1 MLECWET
8 QEPMVLPLET
18 LFKYL
23 LEIDSINLYTMTTSL
38 ISTLQLLH
46 QAKIELS
53 TPAFHKKQ
61 IENWIENLFSWLF
74 ITQKDYQ
81 NFGYFESKAKE
92 LEIELHNFLRIE
104 LSDRENIDLIVK
116 SFFEEILNIHNQ
128 LLEDLQVILE
138 FDPAAKSRGEIVLA
152 YPGFFAI
159 TVYRITHLIWQ
170 NKALILARLLSEY
183 AHSKTGIDIHP
194 AAQIGKKF
202 FIDHGTGIVIGET
215 ATIGNNVKI
224 YQGVTLGALSVS
236 KEKQNQKRHPTIED
250 NVIIYANATILGGET
265 IIGHDSTIGGNV
277 WITASIPAYSL
288 VYHKSEIIVKTK
300 ETFPEAL
307 NFSI

>member
-1 MLECWET
+1 
-8 QEPMVLPLET
+8 
-18 LFKYL
+18 
-23 LEIDSINLYTMTTSL
+23 MTTSL
-38 ISTLQLLH
+38 TSILQLLH
-46 QAKIELS
+46 QAKLGLS

-61 IENWIENLFSWLF
+61 VENWIENLFNWLF
-74 ITQKDYQ
+74 ITQNDYQ

-92 LEIELHNFLRIE
+92 LEIELQSFLKIE

-116 SFFEEILNIHNQ
+116 SFFEEVLNIYNQ

-138 FDPAAKSRGEIVLA
+138 FDPAAKSKGEVVLA

-159 TVYRITHLIWQ
+159 AVYRITHLIWQ
-170 NKALILARLLSEY
+170 HNAFILARLLSEY

-194 AAQIGKKF
+194 AAKIGKKF

-215 ATIGNNVKI
+215 ATIGHNVKI

-265 IIGHDSTIGGNV
+265 VIGHDSTIGGNV
-277 WITASIPAYSL
+277 WITASIPSYSL

-300 ETFPEAL
+300 EVFPEAL